1 MGPILLLS
9 ILLQIGCGVHVVR
22 TGRPLYWIFILLIGS
37 YIGVLVY
44 LLAQVLPDLQRS
56 RGANRAL
63 GRVRDRIDPGRR
75 TRAASRDL
83 EIADTLDNR
92 RRLAERR
99 LADGDYAG
107 AEALYREA
115 LRGLYATDPTL
126 MLGLAQAQFHRGEP
140 AAARD
145 TLDALIAANPTF
157 RSHDG
162 HLLYA
167 RAVEACDDFDAAAE
181 EYEALVQDY
190 PGEEPRVRYAGLL
203 QRHGRQDKAQALY
216 AETLRRVDL
225 APAHYRREQR
235 EWVDIARRES
245 TGERDVRHGCSD
257 HRRSGADS
265 LRRTRRTQASPD
277 RRHTCRLDERRWT
290 SWRQDPAHG
299 SRCCS
304 WSR

>member
-44 LLAQVLPDLQRS
+44 LLAEVLPDLRNN
-56 RGANRAL
+56 RGATRAV
-63 GRVRDRIDPGRR
+63 GRVRDRIDPTRH

-92 RRLAERR
+92 RRLAERK

-107 AEALYREA
+107 AETLYRDA

-140 AAARD
+140 SAARE
-145 TLDALIAANPTF
+145 TLDALIAANPDF

-167 RAVEACDDFDAAAE
+167 RAVEAGDDFAAAVE
-181 EYEALVQDY
+181 EYEALIQDY
-190 PGEEPRVRYAGLL
+190 PGEEARVRYAGLL
-203 QRHGRQDKAQALY
+203 QRNGQADKARALY
-216 AETLRRVDL
+216 ADTLRRVDL
-225 APAHYRREQR
+225 APAYYRREQR
-235 EWVDIARRES
+235 EWVDIAKRES
-245 TGERDVRHGCSD
+245 RD
-257 HRRSGADS
+257 
-265 LRRTRRTQASPD
+265 
-277 RRHTCRLDERRWT
+277 
-290 SWRQDPAHG
+290 
-299 SRCCS
+299 
-304 WSR
+304 

>member
-37 YIGVLVY
+37 VLVY
-44 LLAQVLPDLQRS
+44 LLAEVLPDLQRS

-225 APAHYRREQR
+225 APAYYRREQR

-245 TGERDVRHGCSD
+245 TG
-257 HRRSGADS
+257 
-265 LRRTRRTQASPD
+265 
-277 RRHTCRLDERRWT
+277 
-290 SWRQDPAHG
+290 
-299 SRCCS
+299 
-304 WSR
+304 

>member
-44 LLAQVLPDLQRS
+44 LLAEVLPELRS
-56 RGANRAL
+56 NRGANRAL
-63 GRVRDRIDPGRR
+63 GRVRDRIDPTRH

-92 RRLAERR
+92 RRLAERK
-99 LADGDYAG
+99 LDDGDYAG
-107 AEALYREA
+107 AETLYREA

-140 AAARD
+140 SAARE
-145 TLDALIAANPTF
+145 TLDALIAANPDF

-167 RAVEACDDFDAAAE
+167 RAVEAGDDFTAAVE

-190 PGEEPRVRYAGLL
+190 PGEEARVRYAGLL
-203 QRHGRQDKAQALY
+203 QRNGQADKARALY
-216 AETLRRVDL
+216 ADTLRRVDL
-225 APAHYRREQR
+225 APAYYRREQR
-235 EWVDIARRES
+235 EWVEIAKREA
-245 TGERDVRHGCSD
+245 RD
-257 HRRSGADS
+257 
-265 LRRTRRTQASPD
+265 
-277 RRHTCRLDERRWT
+277 
-290 SWRQDPAHG
+290 
-299 SRCCS
+299 
-304 WSR
+304 